1 MQTEELRKGPLE
13 GITVLDFS
21 RVLAGPYCTMI
32 LADLGARVIKIEKF
46 GTGDDTRAFG
56 PFVDGE
62 SAYFMCFNRGKESIV
77 LDIKSPRDRELLERL
92 LDEADVVVENFRPGV
107 MDRLGY
113 GAERL
118 AKTHPHIIY
127 ASVSGFGHSGP
138 FSDLPGYDMVVQAM
152 GGIMSLT
159 GWPDGPPSRVGT
171 SFGDL
176 GAALFA
182 TVGILASLY
191 KRNQN
196 AQGARV
202 DIGMLDCQAAL
213 METALARY
221 DAEGKVPNRTGD
233 SHPSLAPFES
243 FAAKDGRIVI
253 AAGNDTLFVLMADA
267 LGAPELALQA
277 PFATN
282 DLRCQN
288 RPQMVKAIRCGKCE
302 TMASTRSWWPGSIRS
317 TMDPQRRQSSSTFCT
332 ESSSVPGG
340 GVTNA
345 QRPSNSSAKPAS
357 GPEYSVP
364 AIGWAGTKCTPSGTS
379 GPTSR
384 ITDCLVEPTSVRIA
398 PGARHGAMRAA
409 RSAKAPTGAHSMTQS
424 APSTALHGSIS
435 TRSAR
440 PNSITRSSVF
450 WVRAFTTISAARSPR
465 CRAMRATLFECAA
478 VYGLL
483 VSTIRANIS
492 AS

>member
-1 MQTEELRKGPLE
+1 MQPQVELKKGPLE

-21 RVLAGPYCTMI
+21 RVLAGPYCTMV
-32 LADLGARVIKIEKF
+32 LADLGARVIKVEKF

-62 SAYFMCFNRGKESIV
+62 SAYFSCFNRGKESIV

-92 LDEADVVVENFRPGV
+92 LGETDVVVENFRPGV

-127 ASVSGFGHSGP
+127 ASISGFGHSGP

-182 TVGILASLY
+182 TVGIISALY
-191 KRNQN
+191 KRTQN
-196 AQGARV
+196 AQGTRV

-221 DAEGKVPNRTGD
+221 DAEGKIPGRTGD
-233 SHPSLAPFES
+233 AHPSLAPFES

-253 AAGNDTLFVLMADA
+253 AAGNDTLFILMADA
-267 LGAPELALQA
+267 LGAPEIALH
-277 PFATN
+277 PLFATN

-288 RPQMVKAIRCGKCE
+288 RPQMIAAIEKVTRTQNIQHWIDKLNEAGVPCSPINTIDKLFTHPQLLARDMIIKVKSGEKGRPVRTAGSPVRMTGYHGNDVVNPKMAPTLNQHREAILHE
-302 TMASTRSWWPGSIRS
+302 FM
-317 TMDPQRRQSSSTFCT
+317 
-332 ESSSVPGG
+332 
-340 GVTNA
+340 
-345 QRPSNSSAKPAS
+345 
-357 GPEYSVP
+357 
-364 AIGWAGTKCTPSGTS
+364 
-379 GPTSR
+379 
-384 ITDCLVEPTSVRIA
+384 
-398 PGARHGAMRAA
+398 ARHDAYRPPYEDEDINLENPAPRPDPDVNDDGKVVGFSKPGRRA
-409 RSAKAPTGAHSMTQS
+409 S
-424 APSTALHGSIS
+424 
-435 TRSAR
+435 
-440 PNSITRSSVF
+440 
-450 WVRAFTTISAARSPR
+450 
-465 CRAMRATLFECAA
+465 
-478 VYGLL
+478 
-483 VSTIRANIS
+483 
-492 AS
+492 